1 MYAVNC
7 LTSPPLILC
16 YSGPVY
22 PAPKASSFPT
32 SRGFWFVKISITS
45 NLPLTEGPEV
55 FQMAGQTG
63 ASVFVLITYSIY
75 LISMDISISIC
86 MYILFYLYTEYAL
99 LGKVYL
105 EDEQWKLPE
114 NPDKVERPLKRAIN
128 CNKGPK
134 W

>member
-22 PAPKASSFPT
+22 PKPKASSFPA
-32 SRGFWFVKISITS
+32 SRGFCFVKISITS

-75 LISMDISISIC
+75 LISMDISIYIYVC
-86 MYILFYLYTEYAL
+86 IYYFTYILSIHCWGRF
-99 LGKVYL
+99 
-105 EDEQWKLPE
+105 
-114 NPDKVERPLKRAIN
+114 I
-128 CNKGPK
+128 
-134 W
+134 